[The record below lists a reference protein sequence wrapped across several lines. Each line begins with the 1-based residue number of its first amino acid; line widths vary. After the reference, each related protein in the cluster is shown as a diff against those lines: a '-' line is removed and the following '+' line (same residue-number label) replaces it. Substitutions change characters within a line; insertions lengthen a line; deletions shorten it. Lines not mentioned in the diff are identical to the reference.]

1 METNIDFT
9 EYDRITDTLMYLNDD
24 VTLNFTVALSRKS
37 KNGDRLFYHYESIY
51 GSDKYGGSLRSI
63 KRSMSFYF
71 VLDVKSNFNHGFIL
85 RPQDVEI
92 LNRLITSKVLPWYFG
107 NEKEA
112 AFQIIGD
119 KLVLTDFQPA
129 VYTQATQ
136 FETKYLSFEPIVVI
150 ENEQECR
157 GVRLIMSSGHI
168 IELTIDKFMGF
179 YHLLHTDMY
188 SVASTMTTYAKVPP
202 YAVNSHK
209 LQGLGAPPPSSMNG
223 WNGFNNSNSFLNNS
237 KSKRE
242 GE

>member
-92 LNRLITSKVLPWYFG
+92 LNRLITSKVLP
-107 NEKEA
+107 
-112 AFQIIGD
+112 
-119 KLVLTDFQPA
+119 
-129 VYTQATQ
+129 
-136 FETKYLSFEPIVVI
+136 YLSFEPIVVI

-157 GVRLIMSSGHI
+157 GVRLIMSSGHT